1 MLLCVKTVPFHHNHT
16 TVPHLTSLSITYIWR
31 TFEWVAV
38 FKVSA
43 VSRHIFM
50 RILFFQAEYFRYLS
64 QNIAM
69 NILRL
74 QRITFPFRMH
84 SETESTASF
93 YDTHAEREIFP
104 HFKLTSFRVID
115 KLVCSLHA
123 WHMGLHSS
131 AQLQRLRRE
140 HGFESRWSPEYSFQ
154 ANICSC
160 LNCDYNCDDHISIS
174 SVLFPQ
180 FNLTSFHAEIFISM
194 KHKVIVNFFLFHGV
208 PLPFR
213 IRKKF
218 NTSWLKT

>member
-1 MLLCVKTVPFHHNHT
+1 MAHFCENIV
-16 TVPHLTSLSITYIWR
+16 
-31 TFEWVAV
+31 
-38 FKVSA
+38 
-43 VSRHIFM
+43 
-50 RILFFQAEYFRYLS
+50 FQAEYFRYLS

-74 QRITFPFRMH
+74 PRITFPFRMH

-93 YDTHAEREIFP
+93 YDTHAERKIFP
-104 HFKLTSFRVID
+104 HFKLTSFRIID
-115 KLVCSLHA
+115 KLVCSQ
-123 WHMGLHSS
+123 HMSLQSS
-131 AQLQRLRRE
+131 VGRPLQRLRRE
-140 HGFESRWSPEYSFQ
+140 HGFESRWSPEYFFQ

-160 LNCDYNCDDHISIS
+160 LNCDYNCDGDISIS

>member
-1 MLLCVKTVPFHHNHT
+1 MGCCIQSVSCL
-16 TVPHLTSLSITYIWR
+16 
-31 TFEWVAV
+31 VAHFYENIV
-38 FKVSA
+38 
-43 VSRHIFM
+43 
-50 RILFFQAEYFRYLS
+50 FQAEYFRYLS

-115 KLVCSLHA
+115 KLVCSLHT

-131 AQLQRLRRE
+131 AGRGLQRIRRE

-180 FNLTSFHAEIFISM
+180 FNLTSFYADIVLAWNIKLLLIFFVVSWGISA
-194 KHKVIVNFFLFHGV
+194 F
-208 PLPFR
+208 
-213 IRKKF
+213 
-218 NTSWLKT
+218 